1 MRKLIFILFIILQSC
16 DMDKD
21 VIITISTPYGDMKA
35 ILYDETPLHK
45 KNFIELSES
54 GKFDSTIFHR
64 VIENFMI
71 QGGDINL
78 INEEEVIDY
87 TIPAEV
93 NNKLFHKKGE
103 IAAARM
109 GDNVNPERES
119 SGSQFYIVQGKVYT
133 EDELTLDMNVIYDGV
148 RRLLQEDEYLEMRQK
163 FIDAQNNPEET
174 QKLALSLRAICEE
187 KYGINTRKNI
197 SQDILDAYTSVGGV
211 PHLDGAYTVFGRIVE
226 GLEVIDKIAAV
237 KTAAADK
244 PLEDVPMTFKV
255 ERVNKEK
262 ITKNYGYSYPEQ

>member
-133 EDELTLDMNVIYDGV
+133 EDELTLDMNVLYDGV

-163 FIDAQNNPEET
+163 FIDAQNDPEET
-174 QKLALSLRAICEE
+174 QKLALSLRVICEE
-187 KYGINTRKNI
+187 
-197 SQDILDAYTSVGGV
+197 
-211 PHLDGAYTVFGRIVE
+211 
-226 GLEVIDKIAAV
+226 
-237 KTAAADK
+237 
-244 PLEDVPMTFKV
+244 
-255 ERVNKEK
+255 
-262 ITKNYGYSYPEQ
+262 

>member
-1 MRKLIFILFIILQSC
+1 MN
-16 DMDKD
+16 KD

-35 ILYDETPLHK
+35 ILYEETPLHK

-64 VIENFMI
+64 VIKDFMI

-109 GDNVNPERES
+109 GDNVNPDKES
-119 SGSQFYIVQGKVYT
+119 SGCT
-133 EDELTLDMNVIYDGV
+133 
-148 RRLLQEDEYLEMRQK
+148 
-163 FIDAQNNPEET
+163 
-174 QKLALSLRAICEE
+174 
-187 KYGINTRKNI
+187 
-197 SQDILDAYTSVGGV
+197 ILYC
-211 PHLDGAYTVFGRIVE
+211 
-226 GLEVIDKIAAV
+226 
-237 KTAAADK
+237 
-244 PLEDVPMTFKV
+244 
-255 ERVNKEK
+255 
-262 ITKNYGYSYPEQ
+262 

>member
-1 MRKLIFILFIILQSC
+1 MRRLSILLLIILQSC
-16 DMDKD
+16 IMNKD

-64 VIENFMI
+64 VIKDFMI

-93 NNKLFHKKGE
+93 NNNLFHKKGE

-133 EDELTLDMNVIYDGV
+133 EDELTLDMNLLNSGI
-148 RRLLQEDEYLEMRQK
+148 RRLLQEDEYLEVRQK
-163 FIDAQNNPEET
+163 FIDAQNDPEET
-174 QKLALSLRAICEE
+174 QKLTLSLRAVCEE
-187 KYGINTRKNI
+187 KYGMNIKKNI
-197 SQDILDAYTSVGGV
+197 SKDILEAYTSVGGV

-226 GLEVIDKIAAV
+226 GLDIIDKIAALQ
-237 KTAAADK
+237 TGARDK
-244 PLEDVPMTFKV
+244 PIEDVPMTFTV
-255 ERVNKEK
+255 EK
-262 ITKNYGYSYPEQ
+262 INKKAITKKYGYTYPE